1 MSQQTDA
8 AITSPAA
15 TGAASRFD
23 ATTTFAV
30 LRSAVGVGTWISPKA
45 SYRTF
50 GLGVMDDT
58 PANVLVARLFAVREL
73 LFGLGLKHP
82 EPQVRRAVLQA
93 GMVADSVDVVA
104 SLIAL
109 GKGAP
114 KGTWAGFVLGAST
127 FVALG
132 AVALA
137 EEQNQV
143 G

>member
-8 AITSPAA
+8 AIAAPAA
-15 TGAASRFD
+15 TVAASRFD
-23 ATTTFAV
+23 ATATFAV

-82 EPQVRRAVLQA
+82 EILKRLKAYRKAQTEAVLA
-93 GMVADSVDVVA
+93 HPD
-104 SLIAL
+104 
-109 GKGAP
+109 P
-114 KGTWAGFVLGAST
+114 R
-127 FVALG
+127 
-132 AVALA
+132 
-137 EEQNQV
+137 EEA
-143 G
+143 